1 MSVLDDKVKSSVKKD
16 LADLKNNIKLIV
28 FSQEIECPSC
38 KDASL
43 LVEEVAALTDK
54 ISVEKYDFVMDKAQ
68 TEHYKIDKIPAIAVV
83 GIKDFGIRFYGVPGG
98 FEFSSFIDA
107 IKLVSS
113 GDSGLA
119 QKTKEELAKITKS
132 VLIKVFVTLTCP
144 YCPAASRLANR
155 FAIENDLVLSETIVA
170 TEFPHLTHKYNVF
183 SVPKAVINET
193 VEFEGALPEEKFL
206 EQILKA

>member
-16 LADLKNNIKLIV
+16 LSNLKNNVKLIL

-38 KDASL
+38 KDASSL
-43 LVEEVAALTDK
+43 AEEVAALTDK
-54 ISVEKYDFVMDKAQ
+54 ISVEKYDFVLNKAQ

-83 GIKDFGIRFYGVPGG
+83 GVKDFGIRFYGVPGG

-119 QKTKEELAKITKS
+119 QKTKEELSKITKS
-132 VLIKVFVTLTCP
+132 VLIKIFVTLTCP
-144 YCPAASRLANR
+144 YCSSAVKLANR
-155 FAIENDLVLSETIVA
+155 FAIENDLVLSEMVVA

-183 SVPKAVINET
+183 SVPKVVINET